1 MFNVIPS
8 LSMLGVWTSVGWFF
22 FLFSHNLL
30 GALFF
35 NFLITQGLNIIF
47 ENLDLLVINFTIK
60 VISLIINLLDY
71 FLGNDH

>member
-1 MFNVIPS
+1 V
-8 LSMLGVWTSVGWFF
+8 LAGF

-35 NFLITQGLNIIF
+35 NFLFTQGLNIIF

-60 VISLIINLLDY
+60 VISLIVNLLDY
-71 FLGNDH
+71 FLGNKH